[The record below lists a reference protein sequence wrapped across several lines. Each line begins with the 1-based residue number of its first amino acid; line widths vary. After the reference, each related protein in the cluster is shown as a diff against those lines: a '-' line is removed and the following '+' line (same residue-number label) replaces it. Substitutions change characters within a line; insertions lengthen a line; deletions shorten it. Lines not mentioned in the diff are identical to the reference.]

1 MMTEKRIETIET
13 RLSEIMTELVGN
25 EKFGRVGIA
34 GHVKN
39 IQKVQLEQGEEIRK
53 IKAKL
58 FKEKVIVGAAAGTIG
73 AVGALTGKTVWAK
86 IGAAISSIWAATP
99 KQ

>member
-1 MMTEKRIETIET
+1 
-13 RLSEIMTELVGN
+13 MTELVGN

-34 GHVKN
+34 GHIKN

-58 FKEKVIVGAAAGTIG
+58 FKEKIIVGATTGAIG
-73 AVGALTGKTVWAK
+73 ATAGLTGKALLAK
-86 IGAAISSIWAATP
+86 IAAFIAFW
-99 KQ
+99 K